1 MSNGPVSISSKVID
15 LKNNPRLNVKFTR
28 KDWCSY
34 KGVCMVNRLVDNE
47 NDICLKCKYRIALDV
62 PKILEDAN
70 NGYIE
75 FRRST

>member
-15 LKNNPRLNVKFTR
+15 LKKNPRLNVHFTR

-34 KGVCMVNRLVDNE
+34 KGVCMVNRLLDKECDVC
-47 NDICLKCKYRIALDV
+47 ITCKYRILLDI
-62 PKILEDAN
+62 PKILEDVN